1 MGQLVPQHDLNE
13 SSQISLR
20 SAQLGK
26 QFVGGHS
33 MAPWS
38 RKRQRSRAFLFRCA
52 RLRFLTGGLPEVVLT
67 RAGSTLNGGTS
78 HETLQRLR
86 LLTDWPYLAFQ
97 FRVLSGRFQE
107 FQHR

>member
-20 SAQLGK
+20 SAQLSK

-38 RKRQRSRAFLFRCA
+38 RKRQRSRPVSFRLRASPLPTWRSHGGPHSTYAEQSYQRGDVEVPPLLDGFALA
-52 RLRFLTGGLPEVVLT
+52 RLSVPRSL
-67 RAGSTLNGGTS
+67 
-78 HETLQRLR
+78 
-86 LLTDWPYLAFQ
+86 W
-97 FRVLSGRFQE
+97 
-107 FQHR
+107 